1 MNLKVPHFKFM
12 DFQLWF
18 WLNCS
23 KTFKTELNLE
33 SYSTST
39 YTTYCLRLEIVI
51 STTLRDKNLL
61 CCTSAE
67 GGDLSN
73 MYHFLDQSQKYNIGT
88 AQLKGLQTRG
98 GFGFQPWFQ
107 ILVYIPVWLTKQSV
121 STHTS
126 YMWNISYPQVGISYR
141 HFMRYGFLYVL
152 PTLYTISCRN
162 PIVYGQSVSTS
173 PLYQYIPCQLFPH
186 WHA

>member
-1 MNLKVPHFKFM
+1 MNLKVPHFKFL

-51 STTLRDKNLL
+51 STTLPDKNLL

-67 GGDLSN
+67 GDDLSN
-73 MYHFLDQSQKYNIGT
+73 IYHFLDQSQKVQHGQHRNCPVERT
-88 AQLKGLQTRG
+88 PNKRWVWFSTMVSN
-98 GFGFQPWFQ
+98 FGVHSS
-107 ILVYIPVWLTKQSV
+107 LAHKVECL
-121 STHTS
+121 
-126 YMWNISYPQVGISYR
+126 YP
-141 HFMRYGFLYVL
+141 HLLYV
-152 PTLYTISCRN
+152 
-162 PIVYGQSVSTS
+162 G
-173 PLYQYIPCQLFPH
+173 
-186 WHA
+186 